1 MILLF
6 FHQPT
11 VHRHGDHLPR
21 DELPALLERRFRRYL
36 QPAAAGHLH
45 ADNGDAFDV
54 VLPKD
59 LRQLFGI
66 IRAVQF
72 RASHKGDVPLDE
84 PLVEGGVGVGG
95 AVGGDEE
102 PRAVKI
108 RRVHRHQLDLHRPLG
123 KAARLLGLRRFHGG
137 RGLPLNI
144 PGLAARAAAGQGHAL
159 FPHFPLLIFH
169 DGLLVIGRH
178 GALGFCRRKRQL
190 RSVEIGR
197 SASARTI

>member
-21 DELPALLERRFRRYL
+21 DELPA
-36 QPAAAGHLH
+36 
-45 ADNGDAFDV
+45 
-54 VLPKD
+54 
-59 LRQLFGI
+59 
-66 IRAVQF
+66 
-72 RASHKGDVPLDE
+72 
-84 PLVEGGVGVGG
+84 
-95 AVGGDEE
+95 
-102 PRAVKI
+102 
-108 RRVHRHQLDLHRPLG
+108 
-123 KAARLLGLRRFHGG
+123 LLGLRRFHGG